1 LAQELNKT
9 EDVDSALCAFTARRF
24 ERCKMVVNNS
34 LRLGEIERE
43 GGSKEE
49 HSQLMRHT
57 IQMLLA
63 AY

>member
-1 LAQELNKT
+1 
-9 EDVDSALCAFTARRF
+9 
-24 ERCKMVVNNS
+24 MVVNNS
-34 LRLGEIERE
+34 LRLGEIERV
-43 GGSKEE
+43 GGSKDE